1 LAGLT
6 RSSKPETNWRAW
18 ASVLSGLVAAAA
30 LPAAVS
36 VAEFSDLIR
45 LIEAAGAIP
54 LAGVLG
60 IVAIMLARRARR
72 RVERTLWRVGGGRIA
87 RVGQALGVL
96 ALCLALSGAIAVGF
110 YYALT
115 RLAE

>member
-1 LAGLT
+1 MLFG
-6 RSSKPETNWRAW
+6 
-18 ASVLSGLVAAAA
+18 VLGAAAV
-30 LPAAVS
+30 PAAVS
-36 VAEFSDLIR
+36 MAERSDVIR

-54 LAGVLG
+54 VAAALG
-60 IVAIMLARRARR
+60 IVAIVLARRARR
-72 RVERTLWRVGGGRIA
+72 RVERTLWRVGGAWIA

-96 ALCLALSGAIAVGF
+96 GVCLALSGAIAVGF

>member
-18 ASVLSGLVAAAA
+18 ASVLLGLVGAAV

-36 VAEFSDLIR
+36 VAEFSDVIR

-54 LAGVLG
+54 VAAALGVAA
-60 IVAIMLARRARR
+60 IVLARRARR
-72 RVERTLWRVGGGRIA
+72 RVERTLWRVGGAWVA
-87 RVGQALGVL
+87 RVGQGLGMLGV
-96 ALCLALSGAIAVGF
+96 CLAVSGAIAVGF